1 MTSPNPI
8 DLLWFSVEWLSY
20 GTWFWWVAGIA
31 VVSLLLAVVLYLAGR
46 RAAAGPEPAMVG
58 VGGGTSAGD
67 G

>member
-1 MTSPNPI
+1 LPGAS
-8 DLLWFSVEWLSY
+8 
-20 GTWFWWVAGIA
+20 WFWWVAGIA

-46 RAAAGPEPAMVG
+46 RAAAGPEPAMAG